1 MPRILVVD
9 DEYASRTGIKFILES
24 EEFEIDEAPSKQAA
38 INKLNESTFDAAIVD
53 LRMPNEKGRMDLDLG
68 IKLCNHIKDKHP
80 QLPVIVVTV
89 RNDEEARKALAN
101 INVVKAYVTKPF
113 RMKKLIEEIR
123 KITKKGAD

>member
-24 EEFEIDEAPSKQAA
+24 EEFEVDEAPSKQAA